1 MTSASS
7 PRELAE
13 KLVMDYHAFLAT
25 LERYNGFVENQRDEE
40 FGRTTA
46 LRAPVNQ
53 GPFHAIRIA
62 PGVHHTMGGV
72 TINTDTGPGYS
83 SSADCRRLCR
93 GRSGRGY
100 PRRQPYRRQCRG
112 GYYYL
117 WHPGGPPGGK
127 TRQRL
132 TLSDNR
138 PVRPADSRRRLPVR
152 VTQRSFN
159 DVWYLWRSTP
169 L

>member
-13 KLVMDYHAFLAT
+13 KLGMDYHAFLAT

-46 LRAPVNQ
+46 LRAPVNE

-72 TINTDTGPGYS
+72 TINTDTAVTDTHHQPIVGAYAAGEVVGVS
-83 SSADCRRLCR
+83 TAATVSAAMPWRILL
-93 GRSGRGY
+93 SLA
-100 PRRQPYRRQCRG
+100 PRRATGRQNA
-112 GYYYL
+112 
-117 WHPGGPPGGK
+117 PEANA
-127 TRQRL
+127 Q
-132 TLSDNR
+132 
-138 PVRPADSRRRLPVR
+138 
-152 VTQRSFN
+152 
-159 DVWYLWRSTP
+159 
-169 L
+169 